1 MSIFAVLLASQLVI
15 PVADR
20 APRFDFEPG
29 CRATIGD
36 GIGTLQSCE
45 DDEKTAREQVA
56 KQWNQFSGPDRSMCT
71 EMTQT
76 KHPSY
81 VELLSCLEMMRDA
94 KMPTSDQ
101 SPDAKMPTSDQS
113 LPGTSIDSS
122 GKPSPGAPKTSV
134 RTQKR
139 SMRAQ

>member
-71 EMTQT
+71 EMKQT
-76 KHPSY
+76 YHPSY
-81 VELLSCLEMMRDA
+81 VELLSCLEMMR
-94 KMPTSDQ
+94 
-101 SPDAKMPTSDQS
+101 DAKMPTSDQS

-122 GKPSPGAPKTSV
+122 GKPSPGAPKSSV
-134 RTQKR
+134 RAQKR